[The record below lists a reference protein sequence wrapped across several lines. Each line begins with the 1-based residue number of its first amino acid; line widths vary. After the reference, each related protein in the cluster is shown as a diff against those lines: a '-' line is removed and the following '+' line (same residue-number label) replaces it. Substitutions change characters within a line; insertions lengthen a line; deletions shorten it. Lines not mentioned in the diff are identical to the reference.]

1 MAIGLKGDDGSGEL
15 VGVDGTP
22 LLLVAAIG
30 DRDESGIVFR
40 TGDVAD
46 LIGCERRGDGGMP
59 TGALPGDGSGELRD
73 FND

>member
-1 MAIGLKGDDGSGEL
+1 MAIGLDGDESMEEL

-22 LLLVAAIG
+22 LLLLAVIG
-30 DRDESGIVFR
+30 DRDDSGIVFR

-46 LIGCERRGDGGMP
+46 LIGGERRGDGGMP
-59 TGALPGDGSGELRD
+59 PGALPGDGSGELRD